1 MTRSRNQSSPC
12 RGSGWLSL
20 VVVCLVVRGSF
31 AAPLDYEEAPIHYS
45 KATPETAI
53 SHLQSELE
61 AGQRQLASSGEQGY
75 LRAVLQ
81 ELSVPETS
89 QMLTFLKSSM
99 QRPLI
104 EPQNPRALYFSD
116 DAYVGYVPGGIL
128 ELIVPDPRL
137 GLVFYTLEEQG
148 GQPVIQHQVARCMTC
163 HASSRTKQIP
173 GLQARSMFT
182 DPTGQPVISAGSFRT
197 DHTSP
202 LEKRWGGWFVSGTH
216 GETTHLGNMQL
227 PDSKRPKQPVI
238 NTHGVNVTDLS
249 SLTDVTKHL
258 TPHSDI
264 VALLV
269 FEHQIDAHNWMVR
282 VNYAYQLAQHQP
294 ESKASPVDWQAE
306 ADALV
311 KHLLFVDEHPLKQPV
326 QGTSDFAREFA
337 GRGPFDSQGR
347 SLRELDLTTRIFKYP
362 CSYTLHCQLFQ
373 ALPEEARQ
381 YVLGQMQAAL
391 QAPADSPWSESLS
404 RYTEAERAAALAML
418 AELPQG

>member
-1 MTRSRNQSSPC
+1 MTRPQNQSSPC

-45 KATPETAI
+45 QATPETAI
-53 SHLQSELE
+53 SRLQTELE
-61 AGQRQLASSGEQGY
+61 SGQRQLISSGDQGY

-81 ELSVPETS
+81 ELEVPESS

-104 EPQNPRALYFSD
+104 EPQNPRALYFGD

-137 GLVFYTLEEQG
+137 GLVFYTMEAHN
-148 GQPVIQHQVARCMTC
+148 GQPMIQHQVARCMTC
-163 HASSRTKQIP
+163 HASSRTKRIP

-197 DHTSP
+197 DHSSP

-216 GETTHLGNMQL
+216 GETAHLGNMQL
-227 PDSKRPKQPVI
+227 PDSKRPKQPVV
-238 NTHGVNVTDLS
+238 NTHGLNVTDLS
-249 SLTDVTKHL
+249 SLTDVSKHL

-282 VNYAYQLAQHQP
+282 VNYAYQLGQHQP
-294 ESKASPVDWQAE
+294 ESESSPPNWQAE

-311 KHLLFVDEHPLKQPV
+311 KHLLFIDENPLKQPV
-326 QGTSDFAREFA
+326 QGTSDFASEFA
-337 GRGPFDSQGR
+337 RRGPFDSQGR
-347 SLRELDLTTRIFKYP
+347 SLREFDLSTRIFKYP
-362 CSYTLHCQLFQ
+362 CSYTIHCQLFQ
-373 ALPEEARQ
+373 ALPAEARQ
-381 YVLGQMQAAL
+381 YVLGQMQTAL
-391 QAPADSPWSESLS
+391 QTPADSPWSESLS
-404 RYTEAERAAALAML
+404 RYTEAERTAALAML
-418 AELPQG
+418 AELTQP